1 MNTLKVRVRRGFARA
16 CLAALFALVVT
27 ACSFD
32 SDREVN
38 AKPALPKSAV
48 SVADLQPLVPG
59 SGYSAPYDKQF
70 KMGEK
75 CLIVTYSFEIEGR
88 GTLYEYKFYG
98 PGGEDDI
105 IGENRGETEEAMN
118 ILLNTVP
125 TRCN

>member
-1 MNTLKVRVRRGFARA
+1 MNTSEVRARKGFERV

-32 SDREVN
+32 YDGEAN
-38 AKPALPKSAV
+38 AKPALPESTV
-48 SVADLQPLVPG
+48 SVADLQPLVP
-59 SGYSAPYDKQF
+59 SADYSASYNKQF

-98 PGGEDDI
+98 PGGKDDV